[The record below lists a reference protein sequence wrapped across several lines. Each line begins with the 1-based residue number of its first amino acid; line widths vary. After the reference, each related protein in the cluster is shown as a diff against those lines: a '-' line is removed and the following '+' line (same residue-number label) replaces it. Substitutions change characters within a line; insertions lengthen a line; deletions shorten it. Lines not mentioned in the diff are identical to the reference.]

1 MKKGW
6 ASFDSDVSVEPSDVI
21 RVSFR
26 TSSDLGAGGTDQSLS
41 TDFKGKDGS
50 RLSLAYFS
58 TGLNQ
63 FLVKQKGIQV
73 GGLKRFMDDRLRLEM
88 SANYTFGSQTQP
100 KGFATSQVAL
110 TWAQPCVAYI
120 LRYTHVALNTG
131 GSNLSREDRVDL
143 TISLRSIGDLFS
155 FRR

>member
-1 MKKGW
+1 
-6 ASFDSDVSVEPSDVI
+6 VEPSDVI

-26 TSSDLGAGGTDQSLS
+26 TSSDIGAGGTDQSLS
-41 TDFKGKDGS
+41 TDVKAKDGS

-63 FLVKQKGIQV
+63 FLVKQKGIQL
-73 GGLKRFMDDRLRLEM
+73 GGLTRFLDDRLRLEA
-88 SANYTFGSQTQP
+88 SASYDFGSSTRP
-100 KGFATSQVAL
+100 KGFTNSEVAL

-120 LRYTHVALNTG
+120 LRYTHVALESVGT
-131 GSNLSREDRVDL
+131 SLTKEDRVDL

-155 FRR
+155 VRR